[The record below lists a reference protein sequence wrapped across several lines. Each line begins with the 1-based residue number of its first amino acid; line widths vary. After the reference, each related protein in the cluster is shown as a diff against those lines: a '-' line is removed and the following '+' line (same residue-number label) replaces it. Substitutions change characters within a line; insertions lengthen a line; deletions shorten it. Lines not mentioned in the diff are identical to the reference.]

1 MKIQDEELAE
11 AAAEIIKDTIDTLGE
26 LGVEQ
31 DYAAYLLLSAGM
43 GLAIMGNRRSPV
55 VTTQLLAAAM
65 MVANTNIVQMDMEN
79 EEEEQEDEDDR
90 PHKYH

>member
-1 MKIQDEELAE
+1 MKAEKEELGE
-11 AAAEIIKDTIDTLGE
+11 AASEIIKDTIDTLNE

-31 DYAAYLLLSAGM
+31 DYAAYLLLAAGM

-65 MVANTNIVQMDMEN
+65 MVANTNIVQMDMD
-79 EEEEQEDEDDR
+79 EEEEDDR
-90 PHKYH
+90 KKYH

>member
-1 MKIQDEELAE
+1 MKAENEELGE
-11 AAAEIIKDTIDTLGE
+11 AASEIIKDTIDTLNE

-31 DYAAYLLLSAGM
+31 DYAAYLLLAAGM

-65 MVANTNIVQMDMEN
+65 MVANTNIVQMDMED
-79 EEEEQEDEDDR
+79 EDEDGKT
-90 PHKYH
+90 KYH